1 MWYLFHGT
9 DEFSAREALAA
20 LRAEGDFGYNQDTFK
35 GAEVSLA
42 ALIAT
47 CDTYPFLSEQ
57 RLVVLEGLPEKQ
69 AAKKGAGARAPNGSG
84 SAEDA
89 RAAAADQD
97 QQAVSAAESDQAGA
111 PGAPGKKS
119 SPRKK
124 SRAAGPDPKAFV
136 AGLVD
141 YLPRL
146 PETTVLVVLIDDALE
161 SGHPLVQAAKHGG
174 KARQFT
180 PPGGTALEQWI
191 AERAQKLDCTVTPD
205 AARMLAIY
213 AGRQLRLLAGELD
226 KLAAYAGPGGR
237 IDATGVRLLTPV
249 AQQARI
255 FDLTDALARHE
266 RARALTIL
274 HELLDHGEAPIGL
287 TAFIGSQV
295 RSLLLVKDLSE
306 RGLHAQQIAEVAG
319 LNPFVVGKTL
329 PLVRRFSFAQL
340 KAAQRA
346 VLGVDTA
353 LKRSRMPAELAL
365 DLLVIEFGEA
375 AGG

>member
-20 LRAEGDFGYNQDTFK
+20 LRAEGDFSYNQDTFK

-42 ALIAT
+42 ALIAA
-47 CDTYPFLSEQ
+47 CETYPFLSAQ

-69 AAKKGAGARAPNGSG
+69 SARKAGT
-84 SAEDA
+84 
-89 RAAAADQD
+89 ADTNQD
-97 QQAVSAAESDQAGA
+97 NSKQQAAPAQEGEQAEPPSASK
-111 PGAPGKKS
+111 KKS
-119 SPRKK
+119 GGKK
-124 SRAAGPDPKAFV
+124 SRATGTDPKAFV
-136 AGLVD
+136 AGLVE

-146 PETTVLVVLIDDALE
+146 PETTILVVLIDDTLE
-161 SGHPLVQAAKHGG
+161 ASHPLLQAAKHSG
-174 KARQFT
+174 KVRQFT
-180 PPGGTALEQWI
+180 PPSGPALERWI
-191 AERAQKLDCTVTPD
+191 AERAHKLGCAVTSD

-213 AGRQLRLLAGELD
+213 AGKHLRLLAGELE
-226 KLAAYAGPGGR
+226 KLATYAGQGGR
-237 IDATGVRLLTPV
+237 IDATSVRLLTPA

-266 RARALTIL
+266 HARALTIL

-295 RSLLLVKDLSE
+295 RALLLIKDLSE
-306 RGLHAQQIAEVAG
+306 RGLRSQQIAEAAG
-319 LNPFVVGKTL
+319 LNPFVVGKML
-329 PLVRRFSFAQL
+329 PLARRFSFAQL
-340 KAAQRA
+340 KAAYRA
-346 VLGVDTA
+346 TLDVDTA

-375 AGG
+375 AQSSAQAR

>member
-35 GAEVSLA
+35 GTEVSLA
-42 ALIAT
+42 ALTAT

-57 RLVVLEGLPEKQ
+57 RLVVLEGLPEKPVG
-69 AAKKGAGARAPNGSG
+69 KKG
-84 SAEDA
+84 SAE
-89 RAAAADQD
+89 
-97 QQAVSAAESDQAGA
+97 
-111 PGAPGKKS
+111 
-119 SPRKK
+119 KK

-146 PETTVLVVLIDDALE
+146 PETTILVVLIDDALE
-161 SGHPLVQAAKHGG
+161 ASHPLVQAAKQGG

-180 PPGGTALEQWI
+180 PPSGPALEQWI

-226 KLAAYAGPGGR
+226 KLASYAGPGGR
-237 IDATGVRLLTPV
+237 IDATSVRLLTPE

-295 RSLLLVKDLSE
+295 RTLLLVKDLSE
-306 RGLHAQQIAEVAG
+306 RGLRAQQIAEAAG

>member
-35 GAEVSLA
+35 GSETALA

-57 RLVVLEGLPEKQ
+57 RLVVLEGLPEKP
-69 AAKKGAGARAPNGSG
+69 ARKKSAGPAP
-84 SAEDA
+84 
-89 RAAAADQD
+89 ADHD
-97 QQAVSAAESDQAGA
+97 AGA
-111 PGAPGKKS
+111 PQTDAPRESAQAEQQSAARKKGSAGKKN
-119 SPRKK
+119 RTN
-124 SRAAGPDPKAFV
+124 AVDPKAFI
-136 AGLVD
+136 AGLAD

-146 PETTVLVVLIDDALE
+146 PETTILVLVIDEALE
-161 SGHPLVQAAKHGG
+161 ASHPLMQAAKQSGG
-174 KARQFT
+174 KVRQFT
-180 PPGGTALEQWI
+180 APGGPALEHWI
-191 AERAQKLDCTVTPD
+191 GERAQKLGCAITAD
-205 AARMLAIY
+205 AARALAIY
-213 AGRQLRLLAGELD
+213 AGSQLRLLAGELD
-226 KLAAYAGPGGR
+226 KLATYAGPGGR
-237 IDATGVRLLTPV
+237 IDGAAVRLLTPV

-274 HELLDHGEAPIGL
+274 HELLDHGETPIGL

-295 RSLLLVKDLSE
+295 RTLLLVKDLSE
-306 RGLHAQQIAEVAG
+306 RGLRAQQIAEVAG

-329 PLVRRFSFAQL
+329 PLVRRFSLAQL
-340 KAAQRA
+340 KAAYRA

-365 DLLVIEFGEA
+365 DLLIIEFGEEPQHI
-375 AGG
+375 GV

>member
-20 LRAEGDFGYNQDTFK
+20 LRAEGDFGYNQDSFK
-35 GAEVSLA
+35 GGEVPLA

-57 RLVVLEGLPEKQ
+57 RLVVLEGLPEKSTR
-69 AAKKGAGARAPNGSG
+69 KKGAGPAPTEQDS
-84 SAEDA
+84 DA
-89 RAAAADQD
+89 PKTDAAPE
-97 QQAVSAAESDQAGA
+97 SAARKKGSV
-111 PGAPGKKS
+111 GKK
-119 SPRKK
+119 R
-124 SRAAGPDPKAFV
+124 RANAPDPRTFI
-136 AGLVD
+136 AGLAE

-146 PETTVLVVLIDDALE
+146 PETTILVLLIDEALE
-161 SGHPLVQAAKHGG
+161 VGHPLMQAAKQRGG
-174 KARQFT
+174 AVRQFT
-180 PPGGTALEQWI
+180 APGGPALEQWI
-191 AERAQKLDCTVTPD
+191 VERVQKLGCTITAD
-205 AARMLAIY
+205 AARGLAIY
-213 AGRQLRLLAGELD
+213 AGSQIRLLAGELD

-237 IDATGVRLLTPV
+237 IDGPAVRLLTPV

-266 RARALTIL
+266 RSRALTIL

-295 RSLLLVKDLSE
+295 RTLLLVKDLSE
-306 RGLHAQQIAEVAG
+306 RGLRAPQIAEVAG

-329 PLVRRFSFAQL
+329 PLLRRFSLAQL
-340 KAAQRA
+340 KAAYRT

-365 DLLVIEFGEA
+365 DLLVIELFPSQTG
-375 AGG
+375 

>member
-20 LRAEGDFGYNQDTFK
+20 LRAGGDFGYNQDTFK

-69 AAKKGAGARAPNGSG
+69 RGRKSGTSSQGDQEREEPKAPEASEQNEAAPASAGLRKKGGA
-84 SAEDA
+84 
-89 RAAAADQD
+89 
-97 QQAVSAAESDQAGA
+97 
-111 PGAPGKKS
+111 GKKG
-119 SPRKK
+119 KTG
-124 SRAAGPDPKAFV
+124 GPDPKAFID
-136 AGLVD
+136 GLAA

-146 PETTVLVVLIDDALE
+146 PETTTLVILIDDALE
-161 SGHPLVQAAKHGG
+161 ASHPLLQAAKQGG

-180 PPGGTALEQWI
+180 PPGGAALEQWI
-191 AERAQKLDCTVTPD
+191 VERAQKLGCSVSAD

-213 AGRQLRLLAGELD
+213 AGGQLRLLAGELD
-226 KLAAYAGPGGR
+226 KLATYAGPGGR
-237 IDATGVRLLTPV
+237 IDAPSVRLLTPV

-274 HELLDHGEAPIGL
+274 HELLDHGEAPLGL

-295 RSLLLVKDLSE
+295 RTLLQVKDLSQ
-306 RGLHAQQIAEVAG
+306 RGLRAQQIAEAAG

-340 KAAQRA
+340 KAAHRA

-365 DLLVIEFGEA
+365 DLLVIEFGEEA
-375 AGG
+375 QSIKA